1 MLFHLKAGT
10 TPQDVININNCPRS
24 YSLNDTTKAMLRH
37 FTIWSSNNYI
47 FLCGCRYLQKS
58 RVYLLLIRWPPLYAE
73 TFQMRQ
79 ICNGPC
85 ISLSFLSTQSSTFLE
100 RAGIFS
106 RWTDTDFFFWLRF
119 AKYNDVL
126 TCANYFLYFAMIGQ
140 IVMVRMSLNV
150 IPKNVVESE
159 QSNDRQESLN
169 CHCEGLLICFLK
181 EISQK

>member
-1 MLFHLKAGT
+1 
-10 TPQDVININNCPRS
+10 
-24 YSLNDTTKAMLRH
+24 
-37 FTIWSSNNYI
+37 
-47 FLCGCRYLQKS
+47 
-58 RVYLLLIRWPPLYAE
+58 
-73 TFQMRQ
+73 MRQ

-85 ISLSFLSTQSSTFLE
+85 ISLFFEHPKQY
-100 RAGIFS
+100 FS
-106 RWTDTDFFFWLRF
+106 GARRHLLTMNRHRFFFWLRF

>member
-1 MLFHLKAGT
+1 MIQQKLFYDISLSEAPITIYFFVDANTYINQEFVYYWLDDLHFMLK
-10 TPQDVININNCPRS
+10 
-24 YSLNDTTKAMLRH
+24 
-37 FTIWSSNNYI
+37 
-47 FLCGCRYLQKS
+47 
-58 RVYLLLIRWPPLYAE
+58 
-73 TFQMRQ
+73 TFQLRR

-85 ISLSFLSTQSSTFLE
+85 ISLFFLSTQSSTFLE

-106 RWTDTDFFFWLRF
+106 RWTDTDIFFWLRF

-181 EISQK
+181 K

>member
-1 MLFHLKAGT
+1 MIQQKLFYDISLSEAPITIYFFVDANTYINQEFVHCWLDDLHFMLK
-10 TPQDVININNCPRS
+10 
-24 YSLNDTTKAMLRH
+24 
-37 FTIWSSNNYI
+37 
-47 FLCGCRYLQKS
+47 
-58 RVYLLLIRWPPLYAE
+58 
-73 TFQMRQ
+73 TFQLRR

-85 ISLSFLSTQSSTFLE
+85 ISLFFLSTQSSTFLE

-106 RWTDTDFFFWLRF
+106 RWTDTDFFWLRF

-181 EISQK
+181 K

>member
-1 MLFHLKAGT
+1 MIQQKLCYDISLFVAPITIYFFVDANTYINQEFVYCWLDDLHFMLK
-10 TPQDVININNCPRS
+10 
-24 YSLNDTTKAMLRH
+24 
-37 FTIWSSNNYI
+37 
-47 FLCGCRYLQKS
+47 
-58 RVYLLLIRWPPLYAE
+58 
-73 TFQMRQ
+73 TFQLRR

-85 ISLSFLSTQSSTFLE
+85 ISLFFLSTQSSTFLE
-100 RAGIFS
+100 CAGIFS
-106 RWTDTDFFFWLRF
+106 RWTDAFFFWLHF

-169 CHCEGLLICFLK
+169 CHCEGLLICFFE

>member
-1 MLFHLKAGT
+1 MIQQKLCYDISLFEAPITIYFFVAANTYRNQEFIYCWSDNLHFMLKLFKW
-10 TPQDVININNCPRS
+10 DRF
-24 YSLNDTTKAMLRH
+24 AMGL
-37 FTIWSSNNYI
+37 
-47 FLCGCRYLQKS
+47 
-58 RVYLLLIRWPPLYAE
+58 V
-73 TFQMRQ
+73 
-79 ICNGPC
+79 
-85 ISLSFLSTQSSTFLE
+85 SLSFLSTQSSTFLE

-181 EISQK
+181 K

>member
-1 MLFHLKAGT
+1 MIQQKLFYDISLSEAPITIYFFVDANTYINQEFVYYWLDDLHFMLK
-10 TPQDVININNCPRS
+10 
-24 YSLNDTTKAMLRH
+24 
-37 FTIWSSNNYI
+37 
-47 FLCGCRYLQKS
+47 
-58 RVYLLLIRWPPLYAE
+58 
-73 TFQMRQ
+73 TFQLRR

-85 ISLSFLSTQSSTFLE
+85 ISLFFLSTQSSTFLE

-106 RWTDTDFFFWLRF
+106 RWTDTNVFFWLRF

-181 EISQK
+181 K

>member
-1 MLFHLKAGT
+1 MIQQKLFYDISLSEAPITIYFFVDANTYINQEFVYCWLDDLHFMLK
-10 TPQDVININNCPRS
+10 
-24 YSLNDTTKAMLRH
+24 
-37 FTIWSSNNYI
+37 
-47 FLCGCRYLQKS
+47 
-58 RVYLLLIRWPPLYAE
+58 
-73 TFQMRQ
+73 TFQLRR

-85 ISLSFLSTQSSTFLE
+85 ISLFFLSTQSSTFLE

-106 RWTDTDFFFWLRF
+106 RWTDTDIFFWLRF

-181 EISQK
+181 K

>member
-1 MLFHLKAGT
+1 MIQQKLFYDISLFEAPITIYFFVDANTYRNQEFVYCWSDDLHFILK
-10 TPQDVININNCPRS
+10 
-24 YSLNDTTKAMLRH
+24 
-37 FTIWSSNNYI
+37 
-47 FLCGCRYLQKS
+47 
-58 RVYLLLIRWPPLYAE
+58 
-73 TFQMRQ
+73 TFQLRR

-85 ISLSFLSTQSSTFLE
+85 ISLFFLSTQSSTFLE

-106 RWTDTDFFFWLRF
+106 RWTDTDVFFWLRF

-140 IVMVRMSLNV
+140 IVMVRMFLNV

>member
-1 MLFHLKAGT
+1 MIQQKLFYDISLSEAPITIYFFVDANTYINQEFVYYWLDDLHFMLK
-10 TPQDVININNCPRS
+10 
-24 YSLNDTTKAMLRH
+24 
-37 FTIWSSNNYI
+37 
-47 FLCGCRYLQKS
+47 
-58 RVYLLLIRWPPLYAE
+58 
-73 TFQMRQ
+73 TFQLRR

-85 ISLSFLSTQSSTFLE
+85 ISLFFLSTQSSTFLE

-106 RWTDTDFFFWLRF
+106 RWTDTDVFFGF
-119 AKYNDVL
+119 ALLNTMTYSHVP
-126 TCANYFLYFAMIGQ
+126 NYFLYFAMIGQ